1 VTGPV
6 RDAALATAVLLVA
19 VYVGS
24 GRLAHLD
31 TALLGYLGATVAA
44 FAATARRASA
54 FWRRRPSAFYGRALA
69 AAVRDPRRLRVA
81 LRSAGTDLV
90 AQTFVARRSRVRWA
104 AHVLLSLGT
113 LASFAIT
120 VPLVLGWLRFAADGD
135 ARYRAVVFSIP
146 TASFAVDGALGWLAF
161 HALSLAGVAVA
172 VGATTFLVLRW
183 RTRALP
189 GAASAAHVA
198 PLLLLLAVALTGL
211 ALPAARHAP
220 RLFDVAAAAHEVT
233 VVLLLAAI
241 PFSKLHHV
249 LVRPLQIGARLV
261 RTPGAPRAAC
271 TGCGAPLAPEAQL
284 AAVQALLGARAAAL
298 GAHAATCPACRRR
311 RLATAQS
318 ALVGAQLRPP
328 LLGVRPAPASPP
340 SAPGAASAATTSDAP
355 ASEAA

>member
-1 VTGPV
+1 VTKPA
-6 RDAALATAVLLVA
+6 RDAALATAALLVA

-31 TALLGYLGATVAA
+31 TALLGDLGATVLA
-44 FAATARRASA
+44 FAATVWRASA
-54 FWRRRPSAFYGRALA
+54 FWRRRPSAFYARAIAGAL
-69 AAVRDPRRLRVA
+69 REPRRLRVA

-120 VPLVLGWLRFAADGD
+120 VPLVLGWLRFSADGD
-135 ARYRAVVFSIP
+135 ARYRAVVFSVP
-146 TASFAVDGALGWLAF
+146 TASFAVDGVVGWLAF

-172 VGATTFLVLRW
+172 LGATAFLVLRW
-183 RTRALP
+183 RARALDGST
-189 GAASAAHVA
+189 GAFHTA

-220 RLFDVAAAAHEVT
+220 QAFDVAAAAHEVA
-233 VVLLLAAI
+233 VILLLAAI

-261 RTPGAPRAAC
+261 RAPREQRVAC
-271 TGCGAPLAPEAQL
+271 AGCGADLAPATQL
-284 AAVQALLGARAAAL
+284 AAVQAMLGARGAGLA
-298 GAHAATCPACRRR
+298 AHATACPSCRRR

-318 ALVGAQLRPP
+318 ALVGAQLHPP
-328 LLGVRPAPASPP
+328 LLGVRPAPPVRS
-340 SAPGAASAATTSDAP
+340 SRAA
-355 ASEAA
+355 